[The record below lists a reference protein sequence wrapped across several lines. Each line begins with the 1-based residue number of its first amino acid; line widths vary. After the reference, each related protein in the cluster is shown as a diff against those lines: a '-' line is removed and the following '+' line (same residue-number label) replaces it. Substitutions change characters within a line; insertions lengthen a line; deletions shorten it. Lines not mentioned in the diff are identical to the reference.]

1 MGRLILV
8 SNRLPVTLRR
18 GRDGVT
24 EIIRS
29 SGGLVAALG
38 PIHEAGDGL
47 WIGNP
52 GDRLEPDVEKA
63 LSGRRYVAVP
73 ISNAETRGYYYGYS
87 NSSVWPLFHYM
98 PERAKFDRSQ
108 FETYRAVNQRF
119 ADQIVESHEPGDT
132 IWIQDYQLM
141 LVPRM
146 VRERLPGARI
156 GFFLHIPFPSSEM
169 FRLLPE
175 RDEIARGL
183 LGANVIGFHTYD
195 YARHFISSVL
205 RTLGIHMREGIAEL
219 DGHRAEVGTFP
230 IGIDAEAWQ
239 RLASSRAAENR
250 IRDLRSH
257 FGERR
262 IMLGVERLDYTK
274 GIPLK
279 LQAFRRLLT
288 VHEELRGK
296 VVLIQINFPSRE
308 AIPSYG
314 EQRQEIEQIVG
325 QINGEF
331 GSPGVVPIHYQHRS
345 MPPPELAALYR
356 IADVALVTPLRDGM
370 NLVAKEFIAC
380 QVDGHGLLV
389 LSEFAG
395 AASELGEALR
405 VNPWDV
411 DGTAETIYQALE
423 MDPLER
429 RKRTSGMLERIRVND
444 VHRWARLAIA
454 AIERPAPA
462 RLHVPESRDPDELA
476 AVIKPELEKARRPA
490 ILLDYDGTLREFTEQ
505 PHESQ
510 PTESILRVLKL
521 IERHERAQLILIS
534 GRDAQTLDEWFSGLN
549 MTLVAEHGAW
559 TRFSGKSEW
568 AMTGPVIEE
577 EWKRTVLAM
586 LNEYVRRTP
595 GSSVEEKTTALIWHY
610 RAADND
616 LGRWQARELTS
627 QLEEYLANEP
637 VEVIEGALIVEV
649 RQQGINKST
658 AYRMV
663 EQALGP
669 FDFHL
674 AIGDDKT
681 DEDLFSAIPDTGFSI
696 HVGGGPS
703 RARESIV
710 SPSAA
715 RALLRALFNDHA
727 AASD

>member
-1 MGRLILV
+1 
-8 SNRLPVTLRR
+8 VTLRR
-18 GRDGVT
+18 GRDGAMDIV
-24 EIIRS
+24 RS

-47 WIGNP
+47 WIGNV
-52 GDRLEPDVEKA
+52 GDQLEPDVEKD
-63 LSGRRYVAVP
+63 LSRRRYVAVP
-73 ISNAETRGYYYGYS
+73 VSNAETRGYYYGYS
-87 NSSVWPLFHYM
+87 NSAVWPLFHYM

-119 ADQIVESHEPGDT
+119 ADQIVESYEPGDT
-132 IWIQDYQLM
+132 IWVQDYQLM

-146 VRERLPGARI
+146 VRERLPDARI

-175 RDEIARGL
+175 RDEIVRGL

-195 YARHFISSVL
+195 YARHFISAVL
-205 RTLGIHMREGIAEL
+205 RTLGIHMREGIAQL

-230 IGIDAEAWQ
+230 IGIDTEAW
-239 RLASSRAAENR
+239 RKLAVSRAAENS
-250 IRDLRSH
+250 IRELRSH

-262 IMLGVERLDYTK
+262 IILGVERLDYTK

-288 VHEELRGK
+288 EHRELLGK
-296 VVLIQINFPSRE
+296 VVLIQVVVPSRE
-308 AIPSYG
+308 AIASYD
-314 EQRQEIEQIVG
+314 EQRREIEQMVG

-331 GSPGVVPIHYQHRS
+331 GTPGVVPIHYQHRS
-345 MPPPELAALYR
+345 TPPAELAALYR

-370 NLVAKEFIAC
+370 NLVAKEYIAC
-380 QVDGHGLLV
+380 QVDGDGTLV

-411 DGTAETIYQALE
+411 DGTAETIYRALE
-423 MDPLER
+423 MDPMER
-429 RKRTSGMLERIRVND
+429 RERTAGMFKRIRAND

-462 RLHVPESRDPDELA
+462 QLHAPEARDPDELA
-476 AVIKPELEKARRPA
+476 ALIKPELEKAKRPA
-490 ILLDYDGTLREFTEQ
+490 ILLDYDGTIREFTEQ
-505 PHESQ
+505 PHEAR
-510 PTESILRVLKL
+510 PTESILRVLKM
-521 IERHERAQLILIS
+521 IERHEKAQLILVS
-534 GRDAQTLDEWFSGLN
+534 GRDSHTLDEWFSGLA
-549 MTLVAEHGAW
+549 MTLIAEHGAW
-559 TRFSGKSEW
+559 TRFSGESEW
-568 AMTGPVIEE
+568 AMAGPVIDQ

-586 LNEYVRRTP
+586 LNEYTRRTP
-595 GSSVEEKTTALIWHY
+595 GSSVEEKTTALVWHY
-610 RAADND
+610 RAADKD

-627 QLEEYLANEP
+627 QLEDYLANEP
-637 VEVIEGALIVEV
+637 VEVIEGALNVEV
-649 RQQGINKST
+649 RQQGINKAT
-658 AYRMV
+658 AYRTV

-674 AIGDDKT
+674 AMGDDTT
-681 DEDLFSAIPDTGFSI
+681 DEDLFSAIPDSGFSI

-703 RARESIV
+703 RARESIT

-715 RALLRALFNDHA
+715 RALLRALFNDRGP
-727 AASD
+727 ASD

>member
-1 MGRLILV
+1 MGRMILV

-24 EIIRS
+24 DVIRS

-38 PIHEAGDGL
+38 PIHEAGDGM
-47 WIGNP
+47 WIGNL
-52 GDRLEPDVEKA
+52 GDKLEPDIRDA
-63 LSGRRYVAVP
+63 LSDHRYVAVSV
-73 ISNAETRGYYYGYS
+73 SNAETRGYYYGYS

-98 PERAKFDRSQ
+98 PERAKFDRTY
-108 FETYRAVNQRF
+108 FEAYRAVNQRF
-119 ADQIVESHEPGDT
+119 ADQIVESFEPGDT
-132 IWIQDYQLM
+132 IWVQDYQLM
-141 LVPRM
+141 LVPAM
-146 VRERLPGARI
+146 VRERLPDARI

-169 FRLLPE
+169 FRLLPQRE
-175 RDEIARGL
+175 EIARGL

-195 YARHFISSVL
+195 YARHFVSSVL

-230 IGIDAEAWQ
+230 IGIDAEAW
-239 RLASSRAAENR
+239 RKLALSRAAENR
-250 IRDLRSH
+250 IRDLRAH

-288 VHEELRGK
+288 VHEELREK
-296 VVLIQINFPSRE
+296 VVLIQVVVPSRE
-308 AIPSYG
+308 AITSYD
-314 EQRQEIEQIVG
+314 EQRQEIEQMVG

-331 GSPGVVPIHYQHRS
+331 GSPGLVPIHYQHRS
-345 MPPPELAALYR
+345 TPPTELAALYR
-356 IADVALVTPLRDGM
+356 FADVALVTPLRDGM
-370 NLVAKEFIAC
+370 NLVAKEYLAC
-380 QVDGHGLLV
+380 QVDGHGSLV

-411 DGTAETIYQALE
+411 DGTADTIYQALE

-429 RKRTSGMLERIRVND
+429 RNRTSGMFERIRVND

-462 RLHVPESRDPDELA
+462 PPHAPEPREPDELA
-476 AVIKPELEKARRPA
+476 AAIKPELERARRPA

-505 PHESQ
+505 PHEAR
-510 PTESILRVLKL
+510 PTEPILHVLKL
-521 IERHERAQLILIS
+521 IGRHERAQLILVS
-534 GRDAQTLDEWFSGLN
+534 GRDTQTLDEWFSGLN
-549 MTLVAEHGAW
+549 MTLIAEHGAW
-559 TRFSGKSEW
+559 TRFSGESEW
-568 AMTGPVIEE
+568 ARAGLVIEQ
-577 EWKRTVLAM
+577 EWKPPVLAM

-595 GSSVEEKTTALIWHY
+595 GSAVEEKTAALVWHY

-627 QLEEYLANEP
+627 QLGEYLANEP
-637 VEVIEGALIVEV
+637 VEVIEGALNVEV
-649 RQQGINKST
+649 RQQGLNKST

-674 AIGDDKT
+674 AMGDDTT
-681 DEDLFSAIPDTGFSI
+681 DEDLFSAIPDASFSI
-696 HVGGGPS
+696 HVGSGPS
-703 RARESIV
+703 RARESV
-710 SPSAA
+710 TSPSAA
-715 RALLRALFNDHA
+715 RALLRALFNDQGA
-727 AASD
+727 E